1 MSNVDPFALVRSLA
15 CVFVRRAHWYAGRSL
30 AGAAVLSIVVAGC
43 AGVSVG
49 VSTLG
54 SSDATPVSPVPT
66 HSIPSTTPSLSSSTT
81 TPPAASTPSA
91 TQTPVAARS
100 TSIAPSPVAKPA
112 VVAKPAIV
120 IRPAVV
126 TVPSAA
132 TTPVLR
138 LVPEFIAFTQRR
150 KNEMAAY
157 SLRHYG
163 ASSWRLSPSMIVL
176 HFTESDTASS
186 ARNTFANDSR
196 NLGELPGTCAH
207 FIVAKNGDV
216 WQIVPTSIRCRHT
229 IGLNDKAIGIE
240 IVQRSYGNGAHWA
253 DQQIL
258 NRPAQIGAVLALIRS
273 LQRQYGISTSN
284 IIGHAMANQA
294 PQFRD
299 IEGWRNNH
307 TDWQT
312 QDVLEVRRRLSA
324 TR

>member
-1 MSNVDPFALVRSLA
+1 
-15 CVFVRRAHWYAGRSL
+15 
-30 AGAAVLSIVVAGC
+30 
-43 AGVSVG
+43 
-49 VSTLG
+49 
-54 SSDATPVSPVPT
+54 
-66 HSIPSTTPSLSSSTT
+66 
-81 TPPAASTPSA
+81 
-91 TQTPVAARS
+91 VAARS

-186 ARNTFANDSR
+186 ARNTFAHDST

-216 WQIVPTSIRCRHT
+216 WQIVPTSIRCRHA

-258 NRPAQIGAVLALIRS
+258 NRPAQIGAVLTLIRS
-273 LQRQYGISTSN
+273 LKRQYGISTSN

-299 IEGWRNNH
+299 LEGWRNDH

>member
-1 MSNVDPFALVRSLA
+1 MSKVDLLMLVRSLA
-15 CVFVRRAHWYAGRSL
+15 CVVVTRVRWSAGRSI
-30 AGAAVLSIVVAGC
+30 AGAAVLSIVLAGC
-43 AGVSVG
+43 AGVIG
-49 VSTLG
+49 GASTLG
-54 SSDATPVSPVPT
+54 SPDATPVSPV
-66 HSIPSTTPSLSSSTT
+66 ST
-81 TPPAASTPSA
+81 
-91 TQTPVAARS
+91 
-100 TSIAPSPVAKPA
+100 PSPVAKPA
-112 VVAKPAIV
+112 VVIQPAIV
-120 IRPAVV
+120 IQPAVAA
-126 TVPSAA
+126 VPRAA

-138 LVPEFIAFTQRR
+138 LVPEFIAFSQRR

-258 NRPAQIGAVLALIRS
+258 SRPAQIGAVLALIRS
-273 LQRQYGISTSN
+273 LQRQYGISASN
-284 IIGHAMANQA
+284 IIGHAMANRA

-299 IEGWRNNH
+299 LEGWRNDH
-307 TDWQT
+307 TDWQA

>member
-1 MSNVDPFALVRSLA
+1 M
-15 CVFVRRAHWYAGRSL
+15 
-30 AGAAVLSIVVAGC
+30 VVAGC
-43 AGVSVG
+43 AG

-66 HSIPSTTPSLSSSTT
+66 SQELAQSSPSTTQSLSSSTA
-81 TPPAASTPSA
+81 TPPAASTPLA
-91 TQTPVAARS
+91 TRIPVIARS

-112 VVAKPAIV
+112 IVSRPAIV
-120 IRPAVV
+120 A
-126 TVPSAA
+126 VPSAV

-138 LVPEFIAFTQRR
+138 LVPEFIAFSQRR

-186 ARNTFANDSR
+186 ARTTFANDSP

-284 IIGHAMANQA
+284 VIGHAMANQA

-299 IEGWRNNH
+299 LEGWRNNH
-307 TDWQT
+307 SDWQT